1 MFQNREEAGRRL
13 AARLSGMDLK
23 KPLAVLAMPRG
34 GVPIG
39 LEIATALGAP
49 LGLLLVRKIGAP
61 LQPELA
67 AGAVVDGAEPAIILN
82 EDIVRATGM
91 SETDIESAAAEK
103 LAEIEDRR
111 AIYYKNRT
119 PVDVAGKTVI
129 AVDDGIATGATTRAA
144 LKGLRLRGPK
154 RVILAVPVA
163 PRDTLNSLKEEVD
176 EIVCLETPD
185 PFLAIGH
192 HYGDFGQ
199 LSDSDVVRLLDSAP
213 VSRDGSHDE

>member
-1 MFQNREEAGRRL
+1 MFQNREQAGRRL
-13 AARLSGMDLK
+13 AARLAKMNLTD
-23 KPLAVLAMPRG
+23 PVAVLAMPRG

-39 LEIATALGAP
+39 LEIATILDAP

-91 SETDIESAAAEK
+91 SEADIETAAAAK
-103 LAEIEDRR
+103 LAEIEQRR
-111 AIYYKNRT
+111 AIYFRNRS

-144 LKGLRLRGPK
+144 LKGLGQRKPK
-154 RVILAVPVA
+154 RIILAVPVA
-163 PRDTLNSLKEEVD
+163 PQ
-176 EIVCLETPD
+176 ET
-185 PFLAIGH
+185 
-192 HYGDFGQ
+192 
-199 LSDSDVVRLLDSAP
+199 LDSLREDRRFQAIL
-213 VSRDGSHDE
+213 RRMNLDR